1 MSFEVDPNQINRII
15 HNLDDIDITLKNKE
29 RIELFEMNRRNARP
43 WIFE

>member
-1 MSFEVDPNQINRII
+1 MINADFKG
-15 HNLDDIDITLKNKE
+15 NIDITLKNKE